1 MARLARLAD
10 SRLLIPVRLLG
21 LTALAFVAVGV
32 FLLLFGKNPLA
43 AYRAI
48 FAGAFGSTYGL
59 SEVVVRAIPL
69 MLCAAATAIPARIG
83 LLNVG
88 GEGQLHAGA
97 MAATWGALTLGFLPR
112 AALLPGLVALGLLG
126 GAAAALVPAVL
137 RWAAGVNETISTLL
151 LNYVIVLLVEYVV
164 RGPWKDP
171 MSYNWPFT
179 PEFPDSARLGLYW
192 GTRIHAG
199 LWFALVAIALFY
211 FVLRRTRWGYEVR
224 VIGDNPEAAVRAGI
238 PLGRYIL
245 HDGRRRRAGRAGGHG
260 RGVRD
265 PVAAPPRHLDGLRL
279 HRLPRELARAAP
291 PARIVAM
298 AVLLGVLSVG
308 GDQVQISLGLP
319 YATVNIIMR
328 DANDR
333 GYECLL
339 LEDCTGPTDE
349 GNYRA
354 AIQMIKMQG
363 GVFGS
368 VSGSRDFIGA
378 LSPLVPEGG
387 RVLR

>member
-21 LTALAFVAVGV
+21 LTALAFVAVGI

-171 MSYNWPFT
+171 LSYNWPFT
-179 PEFPDSARLGLYW
+179 PEFSDSARLGLYW

-245 HDGRRRRAGRAGGHG
+245 LTMCAGG
-260 RGVRD
+260 
-265 PVAAPPRHLDGLRL
+265 ALAGLAGMAEVCAIQSRL
-279 HRLPRELARAAP
+279 RPGISTGFGYTGFLVSWLALHHP
-291 PARIVAM
+291 LGIVAM

-319 YATVNIIMR
+319 YATVNIIMALIFFVVLGSR
-328 DANDR
+328 F
-333 GYECLL
+333 
-339 LEDCTGPTDE
+339 
-349 GNYRA
+349 RA
-354 AIQMIKMQG
+354 A
-363 GVFGS
+363 
-368 VSGSRDFIGA
+368 RTA
-378 LSPLVPEGG
+378 
-387 RVLR
+387 